1 MIMLRF
7 NSILVFLA
15 LLSGLI
21 HGQSNVSTI
30 TIANIGPQDA
40 RILPVI
46 IGTAQPEILHKESS
60 DSLRNFIYKLAT
72 IVVSEDVYAFT
83 INYLKKHKMK
93 LDSNY
98 LNAVEATAGSIPIYE
113 NNDGNRYCYMSNY
126 RKPSLAYLNKFIKA
140 LEKNAT
146 LAYGNKHELIAKIK
160 GFIKS
165 HEHEAD
171 LFSRFP

>member
-1 MIMLRF
+1 MSTLRF
-7 NSILVFLA
+7 NSILVFLT

-21 HGQSNVSTI
+21 HGQSNVSNI

-46 IGTAQPEILHKESS
+46 IGTEQHEILQSS
-60 DSLRNFIYKLAT
+60 DSLMNFIYKLSI
-72 IVVSEDVYAFT
+72 IVVSKDVYAFT

-93 LDSNY
+93 LNSNY
-98 LNAVEATAGSIPIYE
+98 LNAVEASPGSIAIYE

-126 RKPSLAYLNKFIKA
+126 RKPSLVYLNKFIKA

-146 LAYGNKHELIAKIK
+146 LAYGNKHELIEKIK

-165 HEHEAD
+165 HEHQAD